1 MSVGVDNAFN
11 RTSIRFGD
19 MKGKTLPA
27 SGANAWIE
35 FGALSPYMKNGNTL
49 LVSADISIPVSYVV
63 MSS

>member
-1 MSVGVDNAFN
+1 
-11 RTSIRFGD
+11 